1 MTNTYE
7 PTQLTIWDMQSIG
20 EWHAVTFPDATLD
33 TQLLKLEEEMKEYNA
48 NPCVE
53 EAADIYI
60 VACALAYRYQS
71 AVGMAVLNSNQ
82 GKDLAFFKALA
93 AKMDKNMKR
102 SWAQTTPGYYK
113 HEEIIT
119 PEGENLDAK

>member
-7 PTQLTIWDMQSIG
+7 PTQLTIWDVQSIG
-20 EWHAVTFPDATLD
+20 EWHAVTFPDATID
-33 TQLLKLEEEMKEYNA
+33 TQLLKLEEEMKEFNA

-53 EAADIYI
+53 EAVDIYI
-60 VACALAYRYQS
+60 VACALTHRYQS
-71 AVGMAVLNSNQ
+71 VIGMSVLNSNANR
-82 GKDLAFFKALA
+82 DLAFFKALA
-93 AKMDKNMKR
+93 DKMDKNMKR